1 MRISIDITG
10 ADERA
15 LIEAAERLNV
25 PVDEL
30 AAAILADILSRRD
43 DEFERAAER
52 MVEKNREL
60 YRRLT

>member
-10 ADERA
+10 ADERV
-15 LIEAAERLNV
+15 LIEAAERFKV

-30 AAAILADILSRRD
+30 AAAALSDFLTLRD
-43 DEFERAAER
+43 EEFERVAQRVLA
-52 MVEKNREL
+52 KHREL

>member
-15 LIEAAERLNV
+15 LIDAAERLNV

-30 AAAILADILSRRD
+30 AAAILADFLSRRGE
-43 DEFERAAER
+43 EFERAAER
-52 MVEKNREL
+52 VVEKNREL
-60 YRRLT
+60 HRRLT

>member
-15 LIEAAERLNV
+15 LTDTAQRLNV

-30 AAAILADILSRRD
+30 AAAILADFLSRRD
-43 DEFERAAER
+43 DEFERAAAHL
-52 MVEKNREL
+52 VEKNREL

>member
-30 AAAILADILSRRD
+30 AAAILADFLSRRD
-43 DEFERAAER
+43 EEFERAAER
-52 MVEKNREL
+52 VVEKNREL